1 MAFYDVGVN
10 ATENHFF
17 CSLLVKAATV
27 LSGPRGRDLQRDE
40 EAEVTL

>member
-10 ATENHFF
+10 ATENHF